1 MTLEDLSKEKV
12 NQETSKI
19 AWSELQ
25 RFFAQGLAVN
35 IATEL
40 DLVAVADAFTKDDK
54 AQVAQW
60 MKNQQVHLVTDQ
72 QAALWIKD
80 GTQVWAVVIKPW
92 VLVQAIYP
100 GNAQDK
106 L

>member
-1 MTLEDLSKEKV
+1 MSQEDLSKEKV
-12 NQETSKI
+12 NLETSKI

-40 DLVAVADAFTKDDK
+40 DLVVVADAFSKDDK
-54 AQVAQW
+54 ALVEQW

-80 GTQVWAVVIKPW
+80 NTQVWAVVIKPW
-92 VLVQAIYP
+92 VLVQTI
-100 GNAQDK
+100 
-106 L
+106 